1 MEQENLNAGSP
12 APASGPP
19 EPKKDKT
26 NANLVGGIIL
36 ITLGILFL
44 FDRFLPRINFG
55 DLWPVILVVIGI
67 ILVNNA
73 YKKKK

>member
-1 MEQENLNAGSP
+1 MDQENMNVNAPSSP
-12 APASGPP
+12 PGPP
-19 EPKKDKT
+19 EHKKDKT

-44 FDRFLPRINFG
+44 FDRFFPRINFG

-67 ILVNNA
+67 IMVNNA
-73 YKKKK
+73 YKKKN